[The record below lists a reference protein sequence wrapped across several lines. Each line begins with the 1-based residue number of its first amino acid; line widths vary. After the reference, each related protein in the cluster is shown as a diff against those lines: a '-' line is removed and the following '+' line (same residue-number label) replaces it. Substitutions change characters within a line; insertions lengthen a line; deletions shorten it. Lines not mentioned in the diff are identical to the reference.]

1 MTLQNHTDKV
11 QIINVN
17 PENKNN
23 LIEKAIKS
31 LRTQLI
37 INTLLN
43 MIFPVISMLLILI
56 SIYLLISYLTDANN
70 SAIFFLF
77 LPASMIHNTAFQYAK
92 SENLTNIANNQTYI
106 DALKTIENG
115 ILYITYDE
123 KNCISID
130 TENVSDCMSEKET
143 NDE

>member
-1 MTLQNHTDKV
+1 MILQNHTDKV
-11 QIINVN
+11 QTINVN
-17 PENKNN
+17 LENKNN

-31 LRTQLI
+31 LRIQLI

-43 MIFPVISMLLILI
+43 MIFPVISMSLVLMT
-56 SIYLLISYLTDANN
+56 IYLLISYLTGASN
-70 SAIFFLF
+70 SAIFFLV
-77 LPASMIHNTAFQYAK
+77 LPASMIHNAAFQYAK

-115 ILYITYDE
+115 VLYITYDE
-123 KNCISID
+123 KNCISIT
-130 TENVSDCMSEKET
+130 TESVSDCMAEKEP

>member
-1 MTLQNHTDKV
+1 MTLQNYTDKV

-31 LRTQLI
+31 LRIQLI

-43 MIFPVISMLLILI
+43 MIFPVISMSLILMT
-56 SIYLLISYLTDANN
+56 IYLLISYLTGASN
-70 SAIFFLF
+70 SAIFFLV
-77 LPASMIHNTAFQYAK
+77 LPASMIHNAAFQYAK

-115 ILYITYDE
+115 VLYITYDE
-123 KNCISID
+123 KNCISIN
-130 TENVSDCMSEKET
+130 TESVSDCMTEKEP